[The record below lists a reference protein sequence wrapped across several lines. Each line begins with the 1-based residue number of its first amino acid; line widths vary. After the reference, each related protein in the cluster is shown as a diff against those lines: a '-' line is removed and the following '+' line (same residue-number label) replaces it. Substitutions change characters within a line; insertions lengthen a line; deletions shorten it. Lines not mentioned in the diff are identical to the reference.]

1 MLQSIL
7 ILNLFIV
14 VMRFYKLAFS
24 NPKPT
29 FKKELSDYINHI
41 IGAHFIFFI
50 IMFLFYLFS

>member
-24 NPKPT
+24 DPKPT
-29 FKKELSDYINHI
+29 FKKEFVDYINHI
-41 IGAHFIFFI
+41 VGAHFIFLM
-50 IMFLFYLFS
+50 IMFLIYLFS